1 MTCMDCIHYDVCE
14 KRKNSISL
22 DPVKCGYRCPDFKNK
37 ADYQNEKQKA
47 QIEGLQ
53 NELSV
58 LQFKNSDLLRDHKEL
73 NIQLESMRSAANSYK
88 MHYEEAQAEIERLQ
102 AMHKEMCIG
111 MKVLKRNAI
120 KEFWD
125 KLKEKRYGG
134 IYPYV
139 LITEGDNL
147 VKEMEGETK

>member
-1 MTCMDCIHYDVCE
+1 MENRLTDEQIIKALECCFLSECACKDCPYSNLEICDTTKMINTVIDLIN
-14 KRKNSISL
+14 R
-22 DPVKCGYRCPDFKNK
+22 
-37 ADYQNEKQKA
+37 QKA
-47 QIEGLQ
+47 
-53 NELSV
+53 
-58 LQFKNSDLLRDHKEL
+58 
-73 NIQLESMRSAANSYK
+73 
-88 MHYEEAQAEIERLQ
+88 EIDRLQ

-111 MKVLKRNAI
+111 MKVLKRKAI

-147 VKEMEGETK
+147 VKEMEGELK